1 MCIFAGG
8 MHVSAKER
16 ECFEVDLETDKC
28 LRHLN
33 SKVLTKPHLY

>member
-16 ECFEVDLETDKC
+16 ECFEVDLETLWLNIIK
-28 LRHLN
+28 LRD
-33 SKVLTKPHLY
+33 